1 MKVRDFMKKEVIT
14 VDIKTPIMAALEI
27 MKSNRIK
34 RLPVTRNT
42 RFVGLV
48 TRAMIR
54 DASPSEATSLSV
66 YELNYLISKMTVGDI
81 MVKDPVTI
89 SPELPVEEA
98 IWLGKKHGI
107 GAFPVIDNKDLVG
120 IITESDITE
129 VVSNALGLGDSDSKR
144 ITIDASG
151 KRFGYLKDLIEVLDK
166 HRIPILSIMSIPKSA
181 KGDWFLVLRL
191 KTKDAGLAA
200 EDLKKKSF
208 IVTDVA

>member
-1 MKVRDFMKKEVIT
+1 MKVKDFMKKEVIT
-14 VDIKTPIMAALEI
+14 VDIKTPIMAALET
-27 MKSNRIK
+27 MKHNKIK
-34 RLPVTRNT
+34 RLPVTKNSK
-42 RFVGLV
+42 FAGLV

-81 MVKDPVTI
+81 MVKNPVTI

-107 GAFPVIDNKDLVG
+107 GAFPVIDNKELVG

-129 VVSNALGLGDSDSKR
+129 VVSNALGLGDRDSKR
-144 ITIDASG
+144 ITVDASG
-151 KRFGYLKDLIEVLDK
+151 KRFGYLKGLIEVLDR
-166 HRIPILSIMSIPKSA
+166 HQIPLLSIMSIPKSA

-191 KTKDAGLAA
+191 KTTDAGLAA
-200 EDLKKKSF
+200 AELKEKGF
-208 IVTDVA
+208 NVTNVT

>member
-14 VDIKTPIMAALEI
+14 VDIKTPIMAALET
-27 MKSNRIK
+27 MKHNKIK
-34 RLPVTRNT
+34 RLPVTKNSK
-42 RFVGLV
+42 FAGLV

-98 IWLGKKHGI
+98 ISLGKKHGI
-107 GAFPVIDNKDLVG
+107 GAFPVIEKKDLVG
-120 IITESDITE
+120 IITESDITG
-129 VVSNALGLGDSDSKR
+129 VVTNALGLGDSDSKR

-151 KRFGYLKDLIEVLDK
+151 KRFGYLKDLVEVLDK
-166 HRIPILSIMSIPKSA
+166 HHIPLLSIMSIPKSA

-200 EDLKKKSF
+200 EDLKKKGF
-208 IVTDVA
+208 NVTNVT

>member
-1 MKVRDFMKKEVIT
+1 MKVRDFMKTDLIT

-34 RLPVTRNT
+34 RLPVIKNT
-42 RFVGLV
+42 KFVGLV

-81 MVKDPVTI
+81 MVKNPVTI

-107 GAFPVIDNKDLVG
+107 GAFPVIDNKELVG

-129 VVSNALGLGDSDSKR
+129 VVSNALGLGDRDSKR
-144 ITIDASG
+144 ITVDASG
-151 KRFGYLKDLIEVLDK
+151 KRFGYLKGLIEVLDR
-166 HRIPILSIMSIPKSA
+166 HQIPLLSIMSIPKSA

-191 KTKDAGLAA
+191 GTTDAGLAA
-200 EDLKKKSF
+200 AELKEKGF
-208 IVTDVA
+208 NVTNVT